1 MLKAIVTLNRKITRD
16 YNSTGYGVSVE
27 GEVPATPDD
36 HEGVLG
42 RVKELFGLAKE
53 ALAQEI
59 ERDQSEDAIGRR
71 DEGRAAPAPT
81 RNNGNSTPVPTNPPR
96 HSDQPNGNG
105 QPTEER
111 ITDKQVKYLFTLAK
125 RAGLGNGQLENQ
137 IEQVVGR
144 RARVYDLSKREAGR
158 VIDSLTK
165 DGNANARPVGQR

>member
-1 MLKAIVTLNRKITRD
+1 MLKAVVNLNRKITRD

-27 GEVPATPDD
+27 GEISATPDD

-42 RVKELFGLAKE
+42 RIKELFGLAEE
-53 ALAQEI
+53 ALALEI
-59 ERDQSEDAIGRR
+59 DRDQSEDAIGCR
-71 DEGRAAPAPT
+71 DEERPAPAPT
-81 RNNGNSTPVPTNPPR
+81 RSNGNGTPAPTNPP
-96 HSDQPNGNG
+96 HHNDQPNGNG

-111 ITDKQVKYLFTLAK
+111 ITDKQIKYLFSLAK
-125 RAGLGNGQLENQ
+125 RTGLGNGQLENQ

-165 DGNANARPVGQR
+165 DGNASARPVGQR

>member
-1 MLKAIVTLNRKITRD
+1 MLKAVVTLNRKITRD

-27 GEVPATPDD
+27 GEIPTTPDD

-42 RVKELFGLAKE
+42 RVKELFALAEE

-59 ERDQSEDAIGRR
+59 DRDQSEDAIGRR
-71 DEGRAAPAPT
+71 DEQRPSPVPT
-81 RNNGNSTPVPTNPPR
+81 HNNGNGTPAPVNPPR
-96 HSDQPNGNG
+96 QDNQPNNNG
-105 QPTEER
+105 APTEER

-125 RAGLGNGQLENQ
+125 RAGLANGQLETQ

-144 RARVYDLSKREAGR
+144 RVRVYDLSKREAGR

-165 DGNANARPVGQR
+165 DGNASARPVGQR

>member
-1 MLKAIVTLNRKITRD
+1 MLKAIVTLNRKISRD
-16 YNSTGYGVSVE
+16 YNSTGYGVSIE

-42 RVKELFGLAKE
+42 RVKELFGLAQE

-59 ERDQSEDAIGRR
+59 DRDQSEDAIGRR
-71 DEGRAAPAPT
+71 DEERPTPPPA
-81 RNNGNSTPVPTNPPR
+81 RSNSNGVPKPTNPPR
-96 HSDQPNGNG
+96 QNDQPSGNG

-111 ITDKQVKYLFTLAK
+111 ITEKQIKFLFTLGK
-125 RAGLGNGQLENQ
+125 RAGFGNGQLENQ

-144 RARVYDLSKREAGR
+144 RARVYDLTKREAGR

-165 DGNANARPVGQR
+165 DGNGSARPVGQR